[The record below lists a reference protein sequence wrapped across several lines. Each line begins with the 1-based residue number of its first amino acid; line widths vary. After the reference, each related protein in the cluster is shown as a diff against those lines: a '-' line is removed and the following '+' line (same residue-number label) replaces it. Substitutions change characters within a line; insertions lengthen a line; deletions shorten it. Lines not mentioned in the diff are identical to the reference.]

1 MTWSQCLGS
10 LFRLHNETGN
20 IWTHLVGCA
29 IFVIFLLSGPHMAR
43 VMYAQVLPESIS
55 PHYVK
60 DNMKSWADDLVERF
74 HSIKAYAQELNF
86 SEPLQSI
93 TVSLS
98 ERASAQASLLRDS
111 AFDLH
116 EATRRKTA
124 EFYASSVATSI
135 ELLQK
140 WNAAQQS
147 FGSQLESLLQMP
159 SNYSNSIAQFAGP
172 SPRVLQ
178 PSYPT
183 PMRLLAV
190 SKRPSFGGSSRL
202 ALLPIHGNESDS
214 RCSQLVALCRVR
226 LCPVS
231 HAVVRGG
238 HAQHLPQHVVLAV

>member
-178 PSYPT
+178 PSYPL
-183 PMRLLAV
+183 PPCACSPSRNV
-190 SKRPSFGGSSRL
+190 RPSEAARVSHCCRSMGMSRT
-202 ALLPIHGNESDS
+202 A
-214 RCSQLVALCRVR
+214 AVR
-226 LCPVS
+226 L
-231 HAVVRGG
+231 
-238 HAQHLPQHVVLAV
+238 

>member
-1 MTWSQCLGS
+1 
-10 LFRLHNETGN
+10 
-20 IWTHLVGCA
+20 
-29 IFVIFLLSGPHMAR
+29 
-43 VMYAQVLPESIS
+43 
-55 PHYVK
+55 
-60 DNMKSWADDLVERF
+60 VERF

-183 PMRLLAV
+183 RMRLRSPSGNV
-190 SKRPSFGGSSRL
+190 RPSEAARVSHCM
-202 ALLPIHGNESDS
+202 PIHGNESDS
-214 RCSQLVALCRVR
+214 RCSQLVAVCRVR